1 MKPIETVYKGFKFR
15 SRLEAKWAIFLTE
28 LGIEWLYEHEGY
40 QLDDGTYYL
49 PDFFLPKFHGGMFV
63 EVKPQ
68 VLSIEEN
75 QKCRDLCFESG
86 YDVWRA
92 EGVPDIKGYVCL
104 TKHQDD
110 KTGDFEVIYYY
121 GIPNAD
127 SAEGKN
133 IMMIEPGYVS
143 YADGSIADQYHSCL
157 GNTFLKAVKKA
168 KQARFEHGENGSY
181 PKQTRN

>member
-1 MKPIETVYKGFKFR
+1 M
-15 SRLEAKWAIFLTE
+15 FLTE

-40 QLDDGTYYL
+40 ELNDGTFYL

-68 VLSIEEN
+68 VLTIEEN

-86 YDVWRA
+86 LDVWRA
-92 EGVPDIKGYVCL
+92 EGMPDIKAYVCL
-104 TKHQDD
+104 RKFQDD
-110 KTGDFEVIYYY
+110 ETGEFGVMYYY
-121 GIPNAD
+121 GIPNAA

-143 YADGSIADQYHSCL
+143 YTDGSISEENHELL
-157 GNTFLKAVKKA
+157 GNTFIRAVRKA
-168 KQARFEHGENGSY
+168 KQARFEHGEN
-181 PKQTRN
+181 KHID